1 MKIQFNDLKDQYLD
15 YKKVKKKISKIID
28 ERNYILGKSV
38 FDLEKK
44 LSNFI
49 GSKYC
54 VTTSSGTDA
63 LLIALLSL
71 NLKKISKPKRL
82 NFNVIT
88 SSIRF
93 TKNGIIKQ
101 SLLNQFLKI
110 LFLLK
115 FDNKKMNKEYE
126 KNLNLNSKYE

>member
-63 LLIALLSL
+63 LLIALLMGLIIALSIAVL
-71 NLKKISKPKRL
+71 LRL
-82 NFNVIT
+82 LALLVLFN
-88 SSIRF
+88 SIVLMF
-93 TKNGIIKQ
+93 
-101 SLLNQFLKI
+101 
-110 LFLLK
+110 
-115 FDNKKMNKEYE
+115 
-126 KNLNLNSKYE
+126 